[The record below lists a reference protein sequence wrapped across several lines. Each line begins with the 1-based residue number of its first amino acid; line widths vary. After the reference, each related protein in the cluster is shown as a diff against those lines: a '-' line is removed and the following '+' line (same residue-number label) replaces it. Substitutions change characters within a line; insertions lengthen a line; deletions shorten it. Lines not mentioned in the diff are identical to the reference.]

1 MGKIDMFFFLV
12 KLIFVSNKVSEI
24 NIWLQVMGQPF
35 FRIVEMGANMVWPHS
50 DFINKEYPFM
60 MGNVMVRFNLFRLVW
75 RTIFVILATIL
86 AMIMPFFSEVLS
98 LLGAIGFGPLV
109 VFLPIQ
115 MHIAQ
120 KQIRKL
126 SLRWCCLQFISFLG
140 FIISASAV
148 IGSIHGIIQD
158 FNKTNVFTYKQ

>member
-1 MGKIDMFFFLV
+1 M
-12 KLIFVSNKVSEI
+12 SNKVSAM

-50 DFINKEYPFM
+50 DFINKEYPLM

-86 AMIMPFFSEVLS
+86 AMVMPFFSEVLS

-109 VFLPIQ
+109 VFFPIQ

-120 KQIRKL
+120 KQITKL
-126 SLRWCCLQFISFLG
+126 SLRWYCLQFLSCLG
-140 FIISASAV
+140 FIISVTAV

-158 FNKTNVFTYKQ
+158 FHKTNLFMYKQ